1 MEGVKQKNV
10 ETLQLYLGLALAL
23 GSILFGLMVIGK
35 SSECSIARQ
44 YLTQAAL
51 MVCGVSIVALT
62 QVRGLSGYVIFIW
75 VYGIFLGGYN
85 YSLKMYLFE
94 KVRARNFPQ
103 AWGFVQC
110 SQALSIGLGVPI
122 TGYINIG
129 CDSKAGYYFSAVC
142 VLGGTAILT
151 LIDVHKRNLRKR
163 RKQKCMKKLGL
174 KESNGVPTD
183 SLPEEPNY
191 FEEERRNSFP
201 DIEDELF
208 PQLANRK
215 SYSYEDI
222 GDFKKPELTCIS
234 EEGIADMELPDNLL
248 DELEILENI
257 TSCNKVENYLMLS
270 EYEQN
275 LSKEKES
282 PISKR
287 GRRWSLVRQQSTE
300 QDGHQMEFKKL
311 SVSGAKEMKRRSREI
326 RSFKSAWRNAG
337 PRRTITTIDEDSV

>member
-1 MEGVKQKNV
+1 M
-10 ETLQLYLGLALAL
+10 
-23 GSILFGLMVIGK
+23 IRK

-44 YLTQAAL
+44 YLAQASLA
-51 MVCGVSIVALT
+51 VCGVCVLVLT
-62 QVRGLSGYVIFIW
+62 QVHGHSGYVIFVW
-75 VYGIFLGGYN
+75 VYGVFLGGFN

-94 KVRARNFPQ
+94 KVRARHFPQ

-110 SQALSIGLGVPI
+110 SQAVSIGLGVPI

-129 CDSKAGYYFSAVC
+129 CDSKAGYYFSAAC
-142 VLGGTAILT
+142 VLSGAAILS
-151 LIDVHKRNLRKR
+151 LVDVHKRNMRRK
-163 RKQKCMKKLGL
+163 RKQKRLKKLGSM
-174 KESNGVPTD
+174 KSNGIVSE

-201 DIEDELF
+201 DMDEEFF
-208 PQLANRK
+208 PQLAIHK

-222 GDFKKPELTCIS
+222 GDFKKNELTCIS

-282 PISKR
+282 PGNKR

-300 QDGHQMEFKKL
+300 QEGIENVFS
-311 SVSGAKEMKRRSREI
+311 SVNAFGAKAMKRRSLKNK
-326 RSFKSAWRNAG
+326 SFKSAWKSGG
-337 PRRTITTIDEDSV
+337 PGRIITTIDEDSV